1 MSVLEDIR
9 ARLHALG
16 WTVAELAILTEISEA
31 RIQACLDGSAPGSEE
46 TMSEVVRVLGIQ
58 DSQHP
63 IDDPHL
69 SPEQRKGLGR
79 ALYRR
84 ALAERLA
91 SDDAALDASSIERVL
106 ANLELAPGER
116 LARGLQRGRLRNH
129 ARR

>member
-1 MSVLEDIR
+1 
-9 ARLHALG
+9 
-16 WTVAELAILTEISEA
+16 VAELAVLTESTEA
-31 RIQACLDGSAPGSEE
+31 RIEAFLNGAAPGSDE
-46 TMSEVVRVLGIQ
+46 TMSEIVRALGIE
-58 DSQHP
+58 DSQHT

-116 LARGLQRGRLRNH
+116 LARGLQRGRLRDH